1 MAAVLSTAARPIHF
15 RRDLDRRL
23 ACRGLMGNSV
33 LTSAGWLVQAAPVAE
48 RWSRQRAAVHGFLS
62 LKIVLA
68 ASQHVHRAMYMGVTH
83 NVENRMESAV
93 GETDPANRRALL
105 VGDLS
110 PHPICMSAL
119 DTGASSAV
127 LVAPATSR
135 RRRAPPDVEWFANV
149 ARLNLR
155 GDCLKPSS
163 LDIGTG
169 LGAVA
174 CA

>member
-1 MAAVLSTAARPIHF
+1 
-15 RRDLDRRL
+15 
-23 ACRGLMGNSV
+23 MGNSV

-93 GETDPANRRALL
+93 GETDPANRRA
-105 VGDLS
+105 
-110 PHPICMSAL
+110 
-119 DTGASSAV
+119 
-127 LVAPATSR
+127 
-135 RRRAPPDVEWFANV
+135 PPDVEWFANV